1 VLLAVGRHLGS
12 LAGSDLARRC
22 AEGKLTAKEKADSRR
37 KRKRELTATS
47 SSRWAGAITRTSEDA
62 FQLGLRNL
70 AAERRSLLPRI
81 RRIGRRLSVPAGA
94 RKGKLRGYPTR
105 HEHYE
110 KRRRLQHLEARL
122 EEVERRLEEGRVSI
136 CRGGAHFAKIR
147 HHLDEAGIDEAT

>member
-1 VLLAVGRHLGS
+1 MLLAVGRHLGS

-22 AEGKLTAKEKADSRR
+22 AEGKL
-37 KRKRELTATS
+37 
-47 SSRWAGAITRTSEDA
+47 
-62 FQLGLRNL
+62 

-81 RRIGRRLSVPAGA
+81 RRIGRRLSVPVGA

-136 CRGGAHFAKIR
+136 CRGGAHFAKIH